1 MADSVVDPAPKV
13 WIDEQGADETGDG
26 SAEKPFQTAVKALTV
41 FGLQAT
47 VLIRKS
53 TGGEYEPLG
62 TTALK
67 KAKKTVELN
76 ERKAKKSEGQ
86 KAERERE
93 HAEQLARDAKRIE
106 ESKKLLL
113 VEDTSLPT
121 AIKVKY
127 MRCVS

>member
-1 MADSVVDPAPKV
+1 MADYVVDPASKV

-53 TGGEYEPLG
+53 PGGEYEPLG